1 LRMAKALEIT
11 RENLEGWLYVGN
23 GRGLS
28 LAGAAGAEQVRNV
41 VLDHAPDLICLDP
54 LYKLTEGKEN
64 ASEDMKTTLAL
75 FDRLAEETGAAVLYI
90 HHDAKGNPGDRPIQ
104 DRGSGS
110 GVLGRDEDAR
120 ITITQHASEDDARVV
135 ETMLRNYRPQKPIT
149 IGWYEG
155 PGDSHCFT
163 VRPDLAP
170 TPKTSTTTRQN
181 DATTFDNCRPIAQQL
196 LLGGVMRIGD
206 FREQLGVK
214 AGIGQKRIAR
224 YVKKAFEMHELD
236 YHDVRGDRKHDK
248 YIGTPEQ
255 IECLRS
261 QEHDA
266 VDPG

>member
-1 LRMAKALEIT
+1 MAEALEIT
-11 RENLEGWLYVGN
+11 RGDLEGWLYIGN

-28 LAGAAGAEQVRNV
+28 LAGAAGAEQIRNV
-41 VLDHAPDLICLDP
+41 VLDHTPDLICLDP

-120 ITITQHASEDDARVV
+120 ITITPHASEDDARVV

-181 DATTFDNCRPIAQQL
+181 DATIFETCHPVALQL
-196 LLGGVMRIGD
+196 LQGGAMKMGD
-206 FREQLGVK
+206 FKERLGTKTGV
-214 AGIGQKRIAR
+214 GQKRIDR
-224 YVKKAFEMHELD
+224 YVKQALLMHNDPLD
-236 YHDVRGDRKHDK
+236 THEVRGDKKHDK
-248 YIGTPEQ
+248 YVGTHEQ
-255 IECLRS
+255 IESLRN
-261 QEHDA
+261 
-266 VDPG
+266 PT